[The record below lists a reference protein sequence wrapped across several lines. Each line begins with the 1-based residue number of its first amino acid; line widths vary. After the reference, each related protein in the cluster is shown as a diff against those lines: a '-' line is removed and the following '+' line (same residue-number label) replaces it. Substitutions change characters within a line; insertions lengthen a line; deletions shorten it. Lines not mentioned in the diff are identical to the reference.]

1 MLNPTFRRPQAET
14 ATVRARLQAM
24 LKTLDT
30 RADEIA
36 ATWSAMSEEVF
47 DELDRAQHVS
57 EARLAAALDAA
68 TTEAP
73 APRGSPFGRSR
84 RSACTARALRTP
96 ARGCPPR
103 PRFPAIVS
111 AVANRIR
118 LGIRMDQNL
127 QRSR

>member
-14 ATVRARLQAM
+14 AGVRARLQAM
-24 LKTLDT
+24 LKALDT

-68 TTEAP
+68 TTEARDQLLHALAVLEAGHYGQCEECEQP
-73 APRGSPFGRSR
+73 IGA
-84 RSACTARALRTP
+84 ARLAF
-96 ARGCPPR
+96 R
-103 PRFPAIVS
+103 PES
-111 AVANRIR
+111 TKC
-118 LGIRMDQNL
+118 LHCQ
-127 QRSR
+127 